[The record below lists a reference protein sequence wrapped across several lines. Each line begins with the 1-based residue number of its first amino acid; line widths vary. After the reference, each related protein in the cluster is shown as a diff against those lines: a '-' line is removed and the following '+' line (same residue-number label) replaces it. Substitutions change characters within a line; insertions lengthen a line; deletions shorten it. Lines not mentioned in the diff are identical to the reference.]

1 MSGSARRGRTA
12 PGSRAPGVDRTL
24 PCDESEASDG
34 LLLRRVGIGAVL
46 WRIHRREQGA
56 VFYGDGS
63 IDYRFN
69 DPGPGATHPQ
79 APPAYGGAV
88 HDSGAFGVC
97 YLGFSPETA
106 FVETFL
112 RRPARRDLAR
122 KEIDARR
129 LTPLRTVRELRLVQL
144 DGPGLNRAGVD
155 GAVVNGNDYALSRAV
170 SRLLWRRADQP
181 DGILYPARHDN
192 HLYAAAIFDRA
203 QAALAPGPAEPI
215 DDELLRRLIQR
226 YRFGLL

>member
-1 MSGSARRGRTA
+1 
-12 PGSRAPGVDRTL
+12 
-24 PCDESEASDG
+24 
-34 LLLRRVGIGAVL
+34 
-46 WRIHRREQGA
+46 
-56 VFYGDGS
+56 
-63 IDYRFN
+63 
-69 DPGPGATHPQ
+69 
-79 APPAYGGAV
+79 
-88 HDSGAFGVC
+88 
-97 YLGFSPETA
+97 
-106 FVETFL
+106 
-112 RRPARRDLAR
+112 R